1 MGSCAPCGEFGLLR
15 PSGSRAPTASSR
27 AGDDSAIVFGWVNAA
42 HQVGAAL
49 AAFLGGAA
57 RDAFGSYD
65 PVWLLLGAAC
75 ALAALVSLTIRRDS
89 AHGYRSLSPS
99 PSPSPS
105 GASDRDQDQAPD
117 QAHAQ
122 VPSSKRQP

>member
-1 MGSCAPCGEFGLLR
+1 MENSGPCGRAVPARRR
-15 PSGSRAPTASSR
+15 PLPR

-89 AHGYRSLSPS
+89 AHGYRS

-105 GASDRDQDQAPD
+105 GASDRDQDRAPD
-117 QAHAQ
+117 QAHAR
-122 VPSSKRQP
+122 VPSSKRRP

>member
-1 MGSCAPCGEFGLLR
+1 MPHVENSGPCGRAVPARRR
-15 PSGSRAPTASSR
+15 PLPR

-105 GASDRDQDQAPD
+105 GASDRDQDRARD

>member
-1 MGSCAPCGEFGLLR
+1 MPHVENSGPCGRAVPARRR
-15 PSGSRAPTASSR
+15 PLPR

-105 GASDRDQDQAPD
+105 GASDRAQD

-122 VPSSKRQP
+122 APSSKRQP